1 MNTLTN
7 IKLPKQFTV
16 HGGIEVLSSDITF
29 DKEPYTGK
37 LENAHFNSRIRTT
50 CIIEGVSIEFESNIS
65 HKLTD
70 DELNE
75 LMIKLKMNEV

>member
-50 CIIEGVSIEFESNIS
+50 CISKAYQSS
-65 HKLTD
+65 
-70 DELNE
+70 
-75 LMIKLKMNEV
+75 LKVTFRTN